1 MDYQRYT
8 TAGEATIATIRDL
21 NRRKRPNIL
30 FAGLA
35 ITIECAQVG
44 YLLDALHGPQADRV
58 TYFGNSL
65 EEAVSGAIRLVRQA
79 SKVDDF
85 RSPDSWILVVDHDG
99 RLSDYFDPLAEGGER
114 ALARHLSFVPTAA
127 AALAALKDRQW
138 SAVLILADGGEDLD
152 DLLAAAADR
161 RIMRILCDTRPL
173 PPAGEWQPGRTG
185 ADVYVY
191 GENLTDYQVPFGC
204 YVMTPDAYRVWNNPV
219 DAMAQTST
227 FAASATALTL
237 VVNTLRDKGSV
248 TAHQERVL
256 TAIENDRKTRNEYF
270 RRYVNPSAADM
281 MEAFGLDFDFDRAD
295 GMEISLRDGRSLLD
309 CACGTGANL
318 RGHNLPDLDEALAA
332 HQPDADYVGELA
344 EFLCERSGFDEV
356 FPAVSGA
363 TSVENAL
370 VLARLALPDRP
381 RIVTFAGNF
390 SGKTI
395 TTLNVS
401 RYGPQRSASIPG
413 AFEPYY
419 SDVVFVDPF
428 APTAARD
435 LRSALDDPQVGL
447 FWGELIQGT
456 TCEIIPPALLSI
468 VAEAKAARGFI
479 VGVDEVLTGVWRSAD
494 TFLYH
499 EGVLAG
505 VVDIVT
511 LAKPLSDMIIPVA
524 ATLARAGV
532 VADAE
537 VTNTGAVQRLRSRY
551 RNNLGA
557 HIAVNA
563 LRAVDNPASHEQRRT
578 ERETLLRGLQALTAT
593 SPLIRSVEGAG
604 AHVRIDI
611 DRRCF
616 PFRENTVLS
625 EMVDQSIEDLILRR
639 CGVILGRGRFFP
651 PIFPPAGAMADVV
664 ERLQRGFD
672 GFTVATVY
680 ANLVR
685 NIAAFASFGIRRQVG
700 ALVERV
706 AQLGKGGK
714 VSVGDSVEVRHD
726 LGARD
731 QADVQ
736 LILDARDTDKDR
748 ATVEQ

>member
-1 MDYQRYT
+1 MTTEEFALTDQRYT
-8 TAGEATIATIRDL
+8 PATESTITTIRDL

-44 YLLDALHGPQADRV
+44 YLLDSMHSPGADRV

-65 EEAVSGAIRLVRQA
+65 EEAISGAIRLVRQT

-85 RSPDSWILVVDHDG
+85 RASDSWILVVNNDD
-99 RLSDYFDPLAEGGER
+99 RLRHYFDPLGEGGEH
-114 ALARHLSFVPTAA
+114 ALARHLCFVPTAA
-127 AALAALKDRQW
+127 AAHAALADRPW
-138 SAVLILADGGEDLD
+138 SAVLVLNDSDPD
-152 DLLAAAADR
+152 VDNLLTAAAER
-161 RIMRILCDTRPL
+161 RIIRILCDAQPL
-173 PPAGEWQPGRTG
+173 PPVGERPKTLD

-191 GENLTDYQVPFGC
+191 GENLTDNQIPFGC

-237 VVNTLRDKGSV
+237 VVNTLRSKGYV
-248 TAHQERVL
+248 AAHQERVL
-256 TAIENDRKTRNEYF
+256 AAIEADRKVRNEYF
-270 RRYVNPSAADM
+270 RRYVNPSAGDM

-318 RGHNLPDLDEALAA
+318 RGHNLPDLEKALAA
-332 HQPDADYVGELA
+332 HDQSTDYVGQLA
-344 EFLCERSGFDEV
+344 DYLCDRSGFDDM

-370 VLARLALPDRP
+370 VLARLARPGRP
-381 RIVTFAGNF
+381 RIVTFSGNF

-419 SDVVFVDPF
+419 SDVIFIDPF
-428 APTAARD
+428 AATAAHD
-435 LRSALDDPQVGL
+435 LRAALDDPQVGL
-447 FWGELIQGT
+447 FWCELIQGT
-456 TCEIIPPALLSI
+456 TCEIIPAELLEV
-468 VAEAKAARGFI
+468 VAAAKAEQGFV

-499 EGVLAG
+499 ETVLDG
-505 VVDIVT
+505 LVDIVT
-511 LAKPLSDMIIPVA
+511 LAKPLSDMTVPVA
-524 ATLARAGV
+524 ATLARAEV
-532 VADAE
+532 VAAAE
-537 VTNTGAVQRLRSRY
+537 ATDVEAVQRLRTRY

-563 LRAVDNPASHEQRRT
+563 LRAVDNPAAHEQRRT
-578 ERETLLRGLQALTAT
+578 EREALLRGLEALAAT
-593 SPLIRSVEGAG
+593 SPLVRSVEGAG
-604 AHVRIDI
+604 IHVRIDI
-611 DRRCF
+611 DRRYF

-625 EMVDQSIEDLILRR
+625 EMIDQSIEDLILRR

-651 PIFPPAGAMADVV
+651 PIYPPAGAMAQVV
-664 ERLQRGFD
+664 DRLHRGFD
-672 GFTVATVY
+672 GFTVVTVY

-685 NIAAFASFGIRRQVG
+685 NIAAFASFGIRRQLG
-700 ALVERV
+700 ALVKRV
-706 AQLGKGGK
+706 
-714 VSVGDSVEVRHD
+714 
-726 LGARD
+726 
-731 QADVQ
+731 
-736 LILDARDTDKDR
+736 T
-748 ATVEQ
+748 